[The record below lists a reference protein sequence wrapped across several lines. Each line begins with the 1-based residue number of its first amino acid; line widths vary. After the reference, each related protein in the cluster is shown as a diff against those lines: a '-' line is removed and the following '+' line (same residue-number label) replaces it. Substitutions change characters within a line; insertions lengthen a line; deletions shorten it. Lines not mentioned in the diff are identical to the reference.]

1 MALPQV
7 HVPHAAGASRAPAR
21 PTTKNGEKM
30 TQNTAVGAALF
41 AAIALVLGGCGGSSG
56 ATIGGGISGLNA
68 SASVVLEDD
77 GGDSLTVGSNGSFAF
92 GTDLAAGSSY
102 NVTVLSEPT
111 GEVCLVQ
118 NGSGVVD
125 QNADPVNTVSVICAT
140 TQSLAGS
147 VSGLAAGTSVTLS
160 DGQVLLP
167 VAANGAFSFPGTFP
181 TGTSYSVTVATQP
194 AGETCTVANGS
205 GTVTA
210 AGIPA
215 IVVTCV

>member
-1 MALPQV
+1 M
-7 HVPHAAGASRAPAR
+7 
-21 PTTKNGEKM
+21 GEVM
-30 TQNTAVGAALF
+30 TRHTAIGVSLLTAVAF
-41 AAIALVLGGCGGSSG
+41 VLGGCGGSSG
-56 ATIGGGISGLNA
+56 AVIGGSISGLNA
-68 SASVVLEDD
+68 GTSAVLEDD

-125 QNADPVNTVSVICAT
+125 QNEDPVNTVSVICAT

-194 AGETCTVANGS
+194 AGETCTVANCS